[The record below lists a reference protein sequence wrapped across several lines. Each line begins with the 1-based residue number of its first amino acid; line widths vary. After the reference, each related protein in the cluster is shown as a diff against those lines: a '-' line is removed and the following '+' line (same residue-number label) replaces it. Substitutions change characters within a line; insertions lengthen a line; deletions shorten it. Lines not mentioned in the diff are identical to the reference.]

1 MRFASEQDEMHSRT
15 GKEFPLAEQNR
26 IIIDSGHGGADPGAV
41 YENRQEKDDNLALA
55 LAVGQILSERG
66 IPVGYTRVTDVYQT
80 PQEKAE
86 IANRWGADYFISIHR
101 NAMPEPGTASGIMS
115 LIYQNGGP
123 AELMAQNINS
133 QLENA
138 GYRNLGISERPG
150 LIVLRKT
157 RMPAV
162 LIEAGF
168 LDNEADNQYFDQN
181 FEKTAQAI
189 ADGILETLA
198 KESESPEYYQ
208 IQVGVYRNR
217 ANAERQLR
225 ELTAKG
231 YPAFLVAENGLY
243 KVRVGAYLNL
253 DNAAWMEKTLRA
265 DGYPTVLV
273 KEKAGS

>member
-1 MRFASEQDEMHSRT
+1 M
-15 GKEFPLAEQNR
+15 AEQNR

-41 YENRQEKDDNLALA
+41 YGNRQEKDDNLALA
-55 LAVGQILSERG
+55 LAIGQILSDRG
-66 IPVGYTRVTDVYQT
+66 IPVGYTRVTDIYQT
-80 PQEKAE
+80 PSEKAE

-123 AELMAQNINS
+123 AELMAQNINQ

-138 GYRNLGISERPG
+138 GYKNLGISERPG

-157 RMPAV
+157 TMPAV
-162 LIEAGF
+162 LVEAGF

-189 ADGILETLA
+189 ADGIFNTLK
-198 KESESPEYYQ
+198 KENEEPEYYQ
-208 IQVGVYRNR
+208 IQIGVYQNR
-217 ANAERQLR
+217 TLAERQLN
-225 ELTAKG
+225 ELTRAG
-231 YPAFLVAENGLY
+231 YPAFLIPDNGLY

-265 DGYPTVLV
+265 AGYPTVLV
-273 KEKAGS
+273 KEKRWSE

>member
-66 IPVGYTRVTDVYQT
+66 IPVGYQT

-162 LIEAGF
+162 LIAAAGPRGRTAEP
-168 LDNEADNQYFDQN
+168 LHGGQWGSSR
-181 FEKTAQAI
+181 EKPAGAGRI
-189 ADGILETLA
+189 CPSAH
-198 KESESPEYYQ
+198 
-208 IQVGVYRNR
+208 VG
-217 ANAERQLR
+217 E
-225 ELTAKG
+225 
-231 YPAFLVAENGLY
+231 
-243 KVRVGAYLNL
+243 
-253 DNAAWMEKTLRA
+253 
-265 DGYPTVLV
+265 
-273 KEKAGS
+273 

>member
-1 MRFASEQDEMHSRT
+1 MMRFSSEQDGWT
-15 GKEFPLAEQNR
+15 GKEIPLTEQNR

-55 LAVGQILSERG
+55 LAVGQILSDHG
-66 IPVGYTRVTDVYQT
+66 IPVGYTRVTDIYQT

-101 NAMPEPGTASGIMS
+101 NAMPDPGTASGIMS

-123 AELMAQNINS
+123 AELMAQNINQ
-133 QLENA
+133 QLEDV

-157 RMPAV
+157 KMPAV

-181 FEKTAQAI
+181 FERTAQAI
-189 ADGILETLA
+189 ADGILNTL
-198 KESESPEYYQ
+198 KQESEEPEYYQ
-208 IQVGVYRNR
+208 IQIGVYRNR
-217 ANAERQLR
+217 ANAERQLQQLIA
-225 ELTAKG
+225 ED
-231 YPAFLVAENGLY
+231 YPAFLVAEDGLY

-253 DNAAWMEKTLRA
+253 DNAVWMEKTLRSA
-265 DGYPTVLV
+265 GYPTVLV
-273 KEKAGS
+273 KEKAIS